1 MDETLVEVGGH
12 DNEIFLDLSKRER
25 LEYKC
30 SICRLILNQPQQCC
44 NGHLYCLSCVKEWT
58 KRGNK
63 TCPTCGAQATYS
75 DNTDLRNII
84 ESKYVRCESS
94 MCAWKGR
101 LERLKHHVADS
112 HHSSESSVSTER
124 DSFSTDDLIEYH
136 KVANEVHKIHH
147 LKKEVV
153 QRRIKKMEKI
163 KRQNVLDRQ
172 SAQTL
177 PPLTCLESNTSRSDY
192 YRPLTDINDRKMD
205 KLPVIALQ
213 QEHHNRGSF
222 YQKLEDIEN
231 VKQKKREITRKK
243 LEQIESRKVAERHS
257 LYRKIHDIEQKQQEN
272 RYNSEQRILQIER
285 KMREE
290 KDAFQRKLSAKERKN
305 KDGHATW
312 QRHISVIKVKMKND
326 KMTPHNMKSTIKP

>member
-63 TCPTCGAQATYS
+63 TCPTCGAHATYS

-112 HHSSESSVSTER
+112 HHSSDSSVSTER

-177 PPLTCLESNTSRSDY
+177 PPLACLESNTSRSDY
-192 YRPLTDINDRKMD
+192 YRQRLKTDINDCIAGKRTNCKDWKILKM
-205 KLPVIALQ
+205 
-213 QEHHNRGSF
+213 
-222 YQKLEDIEN
+222 
-231 VKQKKREITRKK
+231 EITRKK

>member
-1 MDETLVEVGGH
+1 MDETLVDVGGH

-25 LEYKC
+25 LEYTC

-44 NGHLYCLSCVKEWT
+44 NGHVYCLSCVKEWT
-58 KRGNK
+58 RRGNK

-75 DNTDLRNII
+75 DNTDLRNKI

-124 DSFSTDDLIEYH
+124 DTLSTDDRIEYH
-136 KVANEVHKIHH
+136 KVAKEVDKIHH

-177 PPLTCLESNTSRSDY
+177 PPLESNTSRSDY
-192 YRPLTDINDRKMD
+192 YRPLTDITDRKTD
-205 KLPVIALQ
+205 KLPAIALQ
-213 QEHHNRGSF
+213 QAHTNRGNF

-257 LYRKIHDIEQKQQEN
+257 LYRKIQDIEQKQQEN

-290 KDAFQRKLSAKERKN
+290 KDAFQRKLSEKEKKN